1 MDNHEEDDA
10 EEIKHSVFKRQKKG
24 ISTGTV
30 VLSIL
35 FISNLYNFYVII
47 TLQGVTLPFEFLF
60 SFIAFAFITLI
71 VAIYYIK
78 KESPRG
84 MNNNDDV
91 LHQSEPF
98 NLKEKRWSPHWA
110 TFLSIISALLI
121 IAHVIF
127 LGYLLYKITEYGSG
141 YGFIGTINL
150 ILFAIMGV
158 DFLVLWII
166 DFVVIF
172 VYIITQ
178 KPEGIAETISHI
190 ALTIVGLMLFYSGIA
205 VMSIY
210 F

>member
-10 EEIKHSVFKRQKKG
+10 EEIKHSVSKRQKKG

-35 FISNLYNFYVII
+35 LISNLYNFYVLIA
-47 TLQGVTLPFEFLF
+47 LQGISPFEFLF

-78 KESPRG
+78 KEHPRG

-91 LHQSEPF
+91 LHQPEPF
-98 NLKEKRWSPHWA
+98 NLKEKRWSSHWA
-110 TFLSIISALLI
+110 TFLSIISAPLI

-178 KPEGIAETISHI
+178 KPKGIAETISHI
-190 ALTIVGLMLFYSGIA
+190 ALTIVGLILFY
-205 VMSIY
+205 MSV
-210 F
+210 